1 MLCLEKLNQKIKF
14 DHALPVFFIFNKKNL
29 EKYNFN
35 TVIKNDK
42 YEE

>member
-1 MLCLEKLNQKIKF
+1 MPGKIESKNKIWSCF
-14 DHALPVFFIFNKKNL
+14 TSFFIFNKKNL